1 MYRNKEGFKNE
12 NFITHIFKQSAQA
25 ADVVQCAVGAGSS
38 SCTQSKS
45 MSSSCTRPTS
55 WSSIGPRI
63 TSRNTLQHSLVWK
76 SFHFYF
82 QSCQYTSYFELNR
95 VSVTLDQIESFRVK
109 LCQIYQIDLKKT
121 HKFKI
126 KLTKKQQ
133 TISYWNKV
141 KFFQESIFFT
151 NQFPCRIYYWV
162 ARRMKGKNKY
172 VCMYLEKI
180 GFWVSILFHP
190 PGYSVDAQTRK
201 LVHEKKCLLEK
212 IWLLWKMS

>member
-1 MYRNKEGFKNE
+1 MSLLLSYLIFIMYRNQKGFKNE

-25 ADVVQCAVGAGSS
+25 ADVVLCAVGAGSS

-82 QSCQYTSYFELNR
+82 QSCQYTSYFQLNR

-109 LCQIYQIDLKKT
+109 LCQIDLKKT
-121 HKFKI
+121 HKFKS
-126 KLTKKQQ
+126 KLTKK
-133 TISYWNKV
+133 SSAELVFLKLN
-141 KFFQESIFFT
+141 
-151 NQFPCRIYYWV
+151 
-162 ARRMKGKNKY
+162 
-172 VCMYLEKI
+172 
-180 GFWVSILFHP
+180 LF
-190 PGYSVDAQTRK
+190 K
-201 LVHEKKCLLEK
+201 
-212 IWLLWKMS
+212 

>member
-1 MYRNKEGFKNE
+1 MFKITSKLTSKKKLKKGNSKQIHELAFFSENVSTVAWYSIIMYRNKEGFKNE

-121 HKFKI
+121 SQI
-126 KLTKKQQ
+126 
-133 TISYWNKV
+133 
-141 KFFQESIFFT
+141 
-151 NQFPCRIYYWV
+151 
-162 ARRMKGKNKY
+162 
-172 VCMYLEKI
+172 
-180 GFWVSILFHP
+180 
-190 PGYSVDAQTRK
+190 
-201 LVHEKKCLLEK
+201 
-212 IWLLWKMS
+212 

>member
-25 ADVVQCAVGAGSS
+25 ANVVQCAVGAGSS

-109 LCQIYQIDLKKT
+109 LCQIYQINLKKT

-126 KLTKKQQ
+126 KLTKKQ

-141 KFFQESIFFT
+141 KFFQVSIFFT
-151 NQFPCRIYYWV
+151 NQFPCRIY
-162 ARRMKGKNKY
+162 
-172 VCMYLEKI
+172 
-180 GFWVSILFHP
+180 ILL
-190 PGYSVDAQTRK
+190 S
-201 LVHEKKCLLEK
+201 
-212 IWLLWKMS
+212 S

>member
-1 MYRNKEGFKNE
+1 MLKKQRIYDYFSEFASEALHIVIFENFVRSMSCLSKLKVTPSFCFAFKISDYVTATNIWLHIMYQNKEGFKKE

-82 QSCQYTSYFELNR
+82 QSCQYTSYFQLNR
-95 VSVTLDQIESFRVK
+95 VSVILDQIESFRVK
-109 LCQIYQIDLKKT
+109 LCQICKID
-121 HKFKI
+121 F
-126 KLTKKQQ
+126 
-133 TISYWNKV
+133 
-141 KFFQESIFFT
+141 
-151 NQFPCRIYYWV
+151 
-162 ARRMKGKNKY
+162 
-172 VCMYLEKI
+172 
-180 GFWVSILFHP
+180 
-190 PGYSVDAQTRK
+190 
-201 LVHEKKCLLEK
+201 
-212 IWLLWKMS
+212 

>member
-1 MYRNKEGFKNE
+1 MNYKNIKKKKFEANTSISFLFQKMSLPLLQSSCIEIRKALNNE
-12 NFITHIFKQSAQA
+12 NFITQIFKQSAQA

-109 LCQIYQIDLKKT
+109 LCQIYHIDKKNLT
-121 HKFKI
+121 NKI
-126 KLTKKQQ
+126 K
-133 TISYWNKV
+133 
-141 KFFQESIFFT
+141 
-151 NQFPCRIYYWV
+151 
-162 ARRMKGKNKY
+162 
-172 VCMYLEKI
+172 
-180 GFWVSILFHP
+180 
-190 PGYSVDAQTRK
+190 
-201 LVHEKKCLLEK
+201 
-212 IWLLWKMS
+212 